1 MTIKPEW
8 SRIEVWIKKL
18 KVALVDLSTQLK
30 LKKMQRWDHKNR
42 LIDRYNSRK
51 IEKKVKRYDFI
62 CAEIKQKT

>member
-8 SRIEVWIKKL
+8 STIEVWIKKL